1 MQGEA
6 DFTSRPLHRAFIPR
20 RLGSVGAARS
30 SVVDSLARRVDV
42 YAEQRVALS
51 SSAESR
57 LLQCQPLKSL
67 GGRVLYAD
75 DFCAGGHESSSH
87 F

>member
-1 MQGEA
+1 MSLGLFAEVEDARRGRFHKQA
-6 DFTSRPLHRAFIPR
+6 IYQAFIHK

-30 SVVDSLARRVDV
+30 PVVDSLALRLDV

-51 SSAESR
+51 IAAESR
-57 LLQCQPLKSL
+57 LLQSQPLKSL

-75 DFCAGGHESSSH
+75 YFA
-87 F
+87 